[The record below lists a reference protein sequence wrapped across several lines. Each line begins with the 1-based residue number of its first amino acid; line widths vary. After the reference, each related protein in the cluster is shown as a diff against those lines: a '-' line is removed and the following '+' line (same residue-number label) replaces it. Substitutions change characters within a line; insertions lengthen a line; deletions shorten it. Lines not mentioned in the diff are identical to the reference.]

1 VATFW
6 LTVAAVLLF
15 GASLA
20 EAQRAPT
27 APTILSSAPP
37 AVPEPAS
44 LVLLGVGLA
53 GLGLLFRAGKAT

>member
-27 APTILSSAPP
+27 AENFAY
-37 AVPEPAS
+37 A
-44 LVLLGVGLA
+44 
-53 GLGLLFRAGKAT
+53 R